1 MSSNNIRSD
10 SSAFM
15 PFERKKSVSVSEEVP
30 DINKQVDRVQM
41 TEAIKNA
48 RQNRKMM
55 FGNIRKLFK
64 ENVNRVLPCLK
75 EHES

>member
-10 SSAFM
+10 SSAFT
-15 PFERKKSVSVSEEVP
+15 PFERKKSVGVSAEVP
-30 DINKQVDRVQM
+30 DINKHVDHVQM
-41 TEAIKNA
+41 TEAIKSA